1 MSLMA
6 EKTLPSPLQIFS
18 SRMPTFYKRYAI
30 MLNEL
35 VFGNILWL
43 TLHTY
48 VQYSKISN
56 ATTDAD
62 TGGKEEAILEDN
74 WISLASVIEEQHE
87 LLSESVQKH
96 YNSS

>member
-1 MSLMA
+1 
-6 EKTLPSPLQIFS
+6 
-18 SRMPTFYKRYAI
+18 

-56 ATTDAD
+56 ATKDAD

-96 YNSS
+96 YDSS

>member
-6 EKTLPSPLQIFS
+6 EKTLPYPLQIFS

-30 MLNEL
+30 MLNVL

-56 ATTDAD
+56 ATNDAD

-96 YNSS
+96 YDSS